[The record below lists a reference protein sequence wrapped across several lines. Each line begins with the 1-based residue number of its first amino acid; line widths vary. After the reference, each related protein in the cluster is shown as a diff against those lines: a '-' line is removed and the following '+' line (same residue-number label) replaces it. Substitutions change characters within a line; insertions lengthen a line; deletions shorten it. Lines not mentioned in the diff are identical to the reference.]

1 MFSRR
6 TITRLAVGLFQI
18 PVCTVL
24 PRHVMSRGRPTF
36 TETSRPANASSLHP
50 NLANEPVR
58 FRNYHNLFGPPEH
71 IASSLQ
77 PRKPRTQFA
86 CNRGWTTA
94 NVSRKPQT
102 SKSVAPVARLPG
114 TRKLECLF
122 KNNHCCS
129 GESGQELARRS
140 RAAYPPHRS
149 SREIVPG
156 G

>member
-71 IASSLQ
+71 NPESHGRSSPAIVAGPL
-77 PRKPRTQFA
+77 RMSLA
-86 CNRGWTTA
+86 
-94 NVSRKPQT
+94 SRKRPRALRPSLGCRERANWNAF
-102 SKSVAPVARLPG
+102 SKITIVALANPD
-114 TRKLECLF
+114 
-122 KNNHCCS
+122 KNW
-129 GESGQELARRS
+129 LAVRAPHILRTGRR
-140 RAAYPPHRS
+140 AK
-149 SREIVPG
+149 
-156 G
+156 